1 MKPIFLTDK
10 DYQQLY
16 KMVQEQHH
24 TSWPYEVDALGKE
37 LKRARIMPSRE
48 IPPDVITM
56 NSIVQIKETQSA
68 AGIKFRIVYPHDANP
83 RKQMISVLAPVG
95 TAIIGCQVGDEVAW
109 EVLDETHSYK
119 VEKILYQPEAAGD
132 VSFSENSPV

>member
-24 TSWPYEVDALGKE
+24 TSRPYEVDALGKE

-56 NSIVQIKETQSA
+56 NSIVQIKEIQSA
-68 AGIKFRIVYPHDANP
+68 DDIRFRIVYPHDANLS
-83 RKQMISVLAPVG
+83 KKMVSVLAPVG
-95 TAIIGCQVGDEVAW
+95 TAIIGCQVGDEIAW
-109 EVLDETHSYK
+109 KVLDETHSYK

-132 VSFSENSPV
+132 FNT

>member
-16 KMVQEQHH
+16 KMVEEQHH
-24 TSWPYEVDALGKE
+24 TSYPYEVDALGKE
-37 LKRARIMPSRE
+37 LKRARIMPFKE

-68 AGIKFRIVYPHDANP
+68 ADMKIRIVYPNDANL
-83 RKQMISVLAPVG
+83 RKKMVSVLAPVG
-95 TAIIGCQVGDEVAW
+95 TAIIGCQVGDEVEW
-109 EVLDETHSYK
+109 KVLDETHSYK
-119 VEKILYQPEAAGD
+119 VEKIIYQPEAAGD
-132 VSFSENSPV
+132 FNS